1 MNKKALIP
9 ITLFLLVFSLLP
21 LNVHASNPI
30 YVVNIPSEVTDF
42 TISYGNYKAYY
53 ISTSGAIKQLQIY
66 QLAFTDGTPLDYLY
80 IIVPSDIS
88 GNKIY
93 FLGTQS
99 QSYPLA
105 KLVDK
110 SQGAYFNYDITLIFR
125 VQLSAAGIN
134 CNFTKLESSGS
145 VYTNNF
151 VSYRTSIANN
161 KLIVTLN
168 YSISSTVTNY
178 TITDNVLPTGTS
190 FPAAPQTATYT
201 VYDVSLIKQYCTDFS
216 VTFKEYLLRSGGNII
231 CALGFVWAG
240 SRQYYSRSEAFIT
253 LTKASPSSSVTYTS
267 ATYSSGVIAMTITQ
281 VTFSYS
287 FTAYAQSNVLFNYYT
302 LSEAQGIQLS
312 TSTYNIVVKKTDIAY
327 TIQNYT
333 GKDLYPLVLVYRGN
347 ETALSIYSN
356 GYFYR
361 VCAIDLLDNTKLIFA
376 GTLMS
381 NNSIASIV
389 HNYMLE
395 QLSGLRVTELSRDM
409 LLTYLYIRNGSVIP
423 QSNSIY
429 YNAWL
434 QNHDKWLI
442 LQCANDVS
450 TSAIRLSAIGYDII
464 LVPPFR
470 EFYLNAYVY
479 ASYLLETGIQFTIV
493 DLMGYTVTYTQSSTD
508 YYYVA
513 VEEVSYTPTP
523 IGTLKYRL
531 TLTIN
536 LQSLPRDLSEKGF
549 IFCLVLPK
557 NIIVSENAYKDVIV
571 TDTAYQPFP
580 TSIEYLDNE
589 KIILWF
595 RYPYPLLYNA
605 FNVYILSGSK
615 TMDLLVSLNN
625 VFDNVYTS
633 GIMKNDLGL
642 YSIPLLDKYNFILL
656 KGVTKFG
663 VGKLNDYL
671 MFYNNTAYEVHGT
684 YYAQSFQVNFK
695 ASINNFIY
703 FDRTF
708 TIASIYKDVSSITSF
723 ILQNYNVE
731 KAEYFHFNDG
741 AIYLGRLIPY
751 SYYVQEIYGQ
761 FSIPKTSSKPT
772 TTSTVTTGFGWSD
785 LWSLAPILFII
796 IVLSL
801 VLRFVKES
809 KGGGGGGLL
818 QKV

>member
-9 ITLFLLVFSLLP
+9 ITFFLLVFSLLP
-21 LNVHASNPI
+21 LNVHAQSNI
-30 YVVNIPSEVTDF
+30 YVVNIQSGVTDF
-42 TISYGNYKAYY
+42 TISYGNYRAYY

-66 QLAFTDGTPLDYLY
+66 QLAFTDNTPLDYLY

-93 FLGTQS
+93 FLETQS

-105 KLVDK
+105 KIIDK
-110 SQGAYFNYDITLIFR
+110 SQGAYFNYNITLVFR
-125 VQLSAAGIN
+125 VQLSNAGIN
-134 CNFTKLESSGS
+134 CNFTKLKSSGS

-168 YSISSTVTNY
+168 FSASFTVTSY
-178 TITDNVLPTGTS
+178 TITDNVLPTATS
-190 FPAAPQTATYT
+190 FPTTPQSATYT
-201 VYDVSLIKQYCTDFS
+201 VYDVSPIKQYCTGFS
-216 VTFKEYLLRSGGNII
+216 IQFKEYLLRSSGNII
-231 CALGFVWAG
+231 CALGHTSG
-240 SRQYYSRSEAFIT
+240 GYYSRSEAFMT
-253 LTKASPSSSVTYTS
+253 LTKASPSFSVTYDTRI
-267 ATYSSGVIAMTITQ
+267 YSSYITAMTITQ

-287 FTAYAQSNVLFNYYT
+287 FTAYAQRNVEFNYYT

-312 TSTYNIVVKKTDIAY
+312 TSTYNIVVKKSDIAY
-327 TIQNYT
+327 TIQNYN

-376 GTLMS
+376 DTLMS

-409 LLTYLYIRNGSVIP
+409 LLTYLYIKNGSVIP

-442 LQCANDVS
+442 LQCANGGS

-479 ASYLLETGIQFTIV
+479 ASYLLEASIQFTIT

-523 IGTLKYRL
+523 VGTLKYRL

-557 NIIVSENAYKDVIV
+557 NIIVTENAYKDVIV

-671 MFYNNTAYEVHGT
+671 MFYNNTVYEVHGT
-684 YYAQSFQVNFK
+684 YYARSFPVDFK
-695 ASINNFIY
+695 GSINNFIY
-703 FDRTF
+703 LDRTF
-708 TIASIYKDVSSITSF
+708 TVASIYKDVSPVSSF

-731 KAEYFHFNDG
+731 KAEYLHFDDG

-751 SYYVQEIYGQ
+751 SYYVLEIHGS
-761 FSIPKTSSKPT
+761 FIIPK
-772 TTSTVTTGFGWSD
+772 STQTQTTGRQTATFDWGT
-785 LWSLAPILFII
+785 LWSLLPMLFVLIILAV
-796 IVLSL
+796 VLK
-801 VLRFVKES
+801 FVKES
-809 KGGGGGGLL
+809 RGDSGGLL